1 MATYDPSLST
11 IDADLRAAS
20 AGRVYRGMN
29 PDERAADRRAR
40 LLEAAMQLFGTK
52 GLHATTM
59 RELAAVARV
68 RMDQTTAM
76 YGSKEALFIELH
88 KSLARDVRKAI
99 AEEIVAKGTMPDDL
113 RQVLKVALV
122 TYFEYLRK
130 HPQPARVL
138 ILEGGLLGLDDP
150 ANVHAYIGKY
160 VDPLR
165 LHFRKRF
172 PQAYKLVD
180 YQVVLSG
187 LAGYVV
193 SACRCW
199 MTRNF
204 DLSPQEL
211 AEHCMFSVMGLV
223 MWLEAREMTA
233 SAQASPADGAG

>member
-1 MATYDPSLST
+1 MATLDTSPT
-11 IDADLRAAS
+11 AIDSDLRPAG

-29 PDERAADRRAR
+29 PDERAADRRTR
-40 LLEAAMQLFGTK
+40 LMEAAMQLFGTK

-99 AEEIVAKGTMPDDL
+99 ADDIIAKGTLPDDL

-122 TYFEYLRK
+122 TYFGYLRT
-130 HPQPARVL
+130 HPQAARVL

-150 ANVHAYIGKY
+150 TNVHAYIGKY

-165 LHFRKRF
+165 LHFRRRF
-172 PQAYKLVD
+172 PQAYKMAD

-223 MWLEAREMTA
+223 MWLEAHEMAAA
-233 SAQASPADGAG
+233 SSA